1 MLYRALRGVCIGPE
15 RHLTP
20 DDAPVALDAGTA
32 RFLLSINAIE
42 EVPVAA
48 DPAPA
53 SEAAHPVNTPA
64 PAPAGKKEK

>member
-42 EVPVAA
+42 EVSAA
-48 DPAPA
+48 AEPEPAVEAEPETDPPA
-53 SEAAHPVNTPA
+53 K
-64 PAPAGKKEK
+64 AGKKEK